1 MGKCIYNVD
10 GNCFLKARPLIRFG
24 DMQLECNDCNT
35 YHPVHGHKMI
45 ACSDECMEHRN
56 CDVCKYSIPEYFYDQ
71 NDKIFYGGPIG
82 CALHKE
88 DFYQMIAE
96 DCGWCGDFHCSRC
109 TKDNRDKWVIKEYTD
124 EEYQNMVAGV

>member
-1 MGKCIYNVD
+1 MDKCIYEIN
-10 GNCFLKARPLIRFG
+10 GSCILWARPILFF
-24 DMQLECNDCNT
+24 DTQKECKKCNM

-45 ACSDECMEHRN
+45 ACSDECMEHRC
-56 CDVCKYSIPEYFYDQ
+56 CDFCKYVIHNYIYDESGT
-71 NDKIFYGGPIG
+71 IYCVEPIG

-88 DFYQMIAE
+88 DFYQLVAE